1 MLVSTGS
8 PIDTGVVSEVIDL
21 LDASNICEP
30 LADFQIEASQGVG
43 DLLDNSPLICAA
55 VTSSGD
61 WTNKCFV
68 VGGNNEVAAT
78 LQTERR
84 YAASVKFDDSTLWA
98 TGTFLKKVIC
108 LTHPFIEIT
117 GGLTDSEGIFDET
130 LATTEFVTI
139 NGESTYGPELPLGL
153 WGHCIAALD
162 DNSFIVAGGVSGYT
176 IATSYIYNRLTNEW
190 ISGPQ
195 MSTDR
200 YLFKCG
206 SFKSEAHGGHN
217 VVVAVGGYSTQTGML
232 DTAEVFDPS
241 NPEAGWVQSMFS
253 LCFVTIIFN

>member
-1 MLVSTGS
+1 METGQINVLLLVEAMKLLQPYKLKGDMLQVS
-8 PIDTGVVSEVIDL
+8 
-21 LDASNICEP
+21 
-30 LADFQIEASQGVG
+30 
-43 DLLDNSPLICAA
+43 NSMTQLF
-55 VTSSGD
+55 G
-61 WTNKCFV
+61 
-68 VGGNNEVAAT
+68 
-78 LQTERR
+78 LQVHFSITVN
-84 YAASVKFDDSTLWA
+84 YLN
-98 TGTFLKKVIC
+98 
-108 LTHPFIEIT
+108 HHFIEIT

-139 NGESTYGPELPLGL
+139 NGESTFGPELPLGL

-162 DNSFIVAGGVSGYT
+162 ENSFIVAGGVSGYT
-176 IATSYIYNRLTNEW
+176 IATSYIYNKLTNEW

-241 NPEAGWVQSMFS
+241 NPEAGWVQSMLS
-253 LCFVTIIFN
+253 LIFVAIFFN

>member
-55 VTSSGD
+55 VTTSGD

-78 LQTERR
+78 LQTARR

-98 TGTFLKKVIC
+98 TGTFLNKQ
-108 LTHPFIEIT
+108 L
-117 GGLTDSEGIFDET
+117 
-130 LATTEFVTI
+130 
-139 NGESTYGPELPLGL
+139 
-153 WGHCIAALD
+153 
-162 DNSFIVAGGVSGYT
+162 
-176 IATSYIYNRLTNEW
+176 
-190 ISGPQ
+190 
-195 MSTDR
+195 
-200 YLFKCG
+200 
-206 SFKSEAHGGHN
+206 
-217 VVVAVGGYSTQTGML
+217 
-232 DTAEVFDPS
+232 
-241 NPEAGWVQSMFS
+241 
-253 LCFVTIIFN
+253 II